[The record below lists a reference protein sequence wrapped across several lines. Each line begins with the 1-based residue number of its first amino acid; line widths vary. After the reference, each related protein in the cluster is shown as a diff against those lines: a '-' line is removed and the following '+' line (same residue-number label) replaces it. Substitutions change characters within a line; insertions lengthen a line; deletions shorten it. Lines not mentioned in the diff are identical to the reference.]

1 MRQLLIFLILF
12 SVSTTLLGKVIAISY
27 FDNNSEIVKFN
38 PLAKGI
44 ADMLITDLSKVN
56 GVIIVER
63 SKLDQIIKE
72 INLQG
77 SKYFNQQTAVKLGKG
92 LGADYILTGSFT
104 IVGNMIRIDAR
115 LINVNNGTVE
125 FSEEASGEQKDFF
138 SIHKKLA
145 GLLGKSM
152 SFEYSNRTSYYSKNQ
167 KAISLDALS
176 DYSNAIDLSDKG
188 LKELSANL
196 LKNASKKE
204 SGFLFADD
212 KIKELNSWLSSKQR
226 EYDSLMTLNR
236 NSLVSGLNFDNPDE
250 LLINKVLQII
260 RDNGIKY
267 ALNSLFLC
275 RKLELLKVDYK
286 QTPYKDLYFEIEAN
300 KFYCYTFL
308 KQYDSA
314 LITGKKLI
322 EQSSD
327 IKSISNNWWYSEIT
341 DEMKGILNTQLNEEQ
356 HRKNI
361 GNKLLKMK
369 LIVLED
375 FIKRFNS
382 DDYEKGQISLPY
394 GMNQI
399 SYSITINTNQYQK
412 LIKNF
417 ISEADGIDNKKL
429 NLNLTEESSGEYEP
443 VWKYYYDAM
452 KVAFELASKYNDV
465 NTMKKIQKYLQESI
479 ASINDLHDESFE
491 NWSGQRYIEDNMN
504 QILDQIK
511 NAEGI
516 MLKMNE
522 WKVFYS
528 YEKLTGEY
536 AESNQSSFSSLS
548 KFPSKFE
555 NWKNYSLMENDFFL
569 NTYKSLASSY
579 HLCDLD
585 DWKSFLCLIHFR
597 EGADSSSYYLNKL
610 KNDSSYFSN
619 KASEY
624 IQLIKKIKNDFLKLD
639 KLKKIEE
646 NQMVFDSNYYSFL
659 MAKSKSALYMTEELK
674 KEEMAQ
680 IEELLQYNTEP
691 KFVWE
696 QMQRLKDLY
705 IETGNFGNAKITLQ
719 YLIDASLDNNFQENF
734 KKELYELPVL

>member
-1 MRQLLIFLILF
+1 MRHLLILF
-12 SVSTTLLGKVIAISY
+12 ICISLSKALSAKIIAISY

-56 GVIIVER
+56 GVVIVER

-72 INLQG
+72 INLQ
-77 SKYFNQQTAVKLGKG
+77 SSRYFSQQTAIKLGKG

-125 FSEEASGEQKDFF
+125 FSEEASGDQKDFF

-152 SFEYSNRTSYYSKNQ
+152 SFEYSNRTSYYAKNQ

-176 DYSNAIDLSDKG
+176 DYSKAIDLSDKG
-188 LKELSANL
+188 LKELSTNL

-212 KIKELNSWLSSKQR
+212 KIKELKSWLSAKQK
-226 EYDSLMTLNR
+226 EYDSLIIENRKTLI
-236 NSLVSGLNFDNPDE
+236 SGLNFNQPDE

-260 RDNGIKY
+260 SNNGAKY
-267 ALNSLFLC
+267 ASNSLILC
-275 RKLELLKVDYK
+275 KMLESLKVDYK
-286 QTPYKDLYFEIEAN
+286 QNPYKDLYVDIEAS
-300 KFYCYTFL
+300 KFYCYLFL
-308 KQYDSA
+308 KKYDSA
-314 LITGKKLI
+314 LIIGKTLLD
-322 EQSSD
+322 QSND
-327 IKSISNNWWYSEIT
+327 IKSIVNNTWYSGISS
-341 DEMKGILNTQLNEEQ
+341 EMKYILNNQLKEDE

-394 GMNQI
+394 GMDQI

-417 ISEADGIDNKKL
+417 FLEVDSIDNKKL
-429 NLNLTEESSGEYEP
+429 NLNVNEESSGEYEP
-443 VWKYYYDAM
+443 IWKYYYDAM
-452 KVAFELASKYNDV
+452 KVAFELASKNNDV

-516 MLKMNE
+516 LLKMNE

-528 YEKLTGEY
+528 YEKLTGES

-610 KNDSSYFSN
+610 INDSSYFSN

-659 MAKSKSALYMTEELK
+659 MAKSKSALFMNEGLKQEEISV
-674 KEEMAQ
+674 
-680 IEELLQYNTEP
+680 IEELLQYNTDS
-691 KFVWE
+691 KNIWDN
-696 QMQRLKDLY
+696 MQRLKDLY
-705 IETGNFGNAKITLQ
+705 IETGNFGKAKITLQ
-719 YLIDASLDNNFQENF
+719 YLINASPNNNFEENF
-734 KKELYELPVL
+734 KKELNELPIL